1 MIGLCSRFRNVQTI
15 ARSRHFHVDK
25 NGSERWQAFGYH
37 EGMIRAINA
46 ITIAGGIVLLVMSL
60 WPGYAGG
67 CLLLLALPLIAMLG
81 LAWLIVVALAA
92 SHAKGTKPL
101 RVRQVL
107 VAPLVVCLTYGMLT
121 FYIPRRI
128 AFRVVQSRFDSLVP
142 SATVSEDGGTK
153 LDRWLGI
160 YHVDEYAA
168 DPRGGV
174 YFRTGSAPD
183 GISPDTMS
191 YGFAFQPNGKGT
203 PFGEARYVVRS
214 LGRGWYWFE
223 VSDD

>member
-1 MIGLCSRFRNVQTI
+1 
-15 ARSRHFHVDK
+15 
-25 NGSERWQAFGYH
+25 
-37 EGMIRAINA
+37 MIRAINA

-92 SHAKGTKPL
+92 SQAKGTKPL
-101 RVRQVL
+101 AVRQVF
-107 VAPLVVCLTYGMLT
+107 VAPLVVCLTYAMLT

-183 GISPDTMS
+183 LLAPDTMF
-191 YGFAFQPNGKGT
+191 YGFAFQPNGQGT
-203 PFGEARYVVRS
+203 PFGARRYLVRP
-214 LGRGWYWFE
+214 LGRDWYWFQ
-223 VSDD
+223 VSDH